1 MHSSNR
7 RKPGT
12 RRVVATGVASIA
24 LLGLAMGPVGA
35 STTATPRAATFS
47 AVRQAMLHAETVDA
61 DKNELDELQTM
72 IDVDQNDVNE
82 TDANQT
88 DTETGDVAETPA
100 PDATPEVDAP
110 KPAKVTKV
118 EKKALKVEKKAAHK
132 VAVKNAQSDNDDN
145 GDNNNNDEQNGNQ
158 DNNDKHDG
166 ESNNGGH
173 HDGGHDDNAPTP
185 AVTTTTT

>member
-1 MHSSNR
+1 MDSSNR

-12 RRVVATGVASIA
+12 RQVVATGVASIA

-35 STTATPRAATFS
+35 STAATPRAATFS

-72 IDVDQNDVNE
+72 IDADQNDVNE
-82 TDANQT
+82 TNT
-88 DTETGDVAETPA
+88 GTGDVAETPEPA
-100 PDATPEVDAP
+100 ATPEVDAP

-145 GDNNNNDEQNGNQ
+145 GNNNNNDEQNGNHDNNQ
-158 DNNDKHDG
+158 DNNKHDG
-166 ESNNGGH
+166 ESKNGGH
-173 HDGGHDDNAPTP
+173 QDGGHDDGAPTP
-185 AVTTTTT
+185 PVTTTTT